1 MTTLL
6 PIDVHVAAAQA
17 LDAARA
23 SSAGR
28 SASALVSEP
37 AIRCVLIALTSG
49 SRLAD
54 HGSPPG
60 ATIHCLIGRVRVTS
74 VSGAGQDVST
84 GEDVGTGQVVGS
96 GELVVVPSE
105 RHGVE
110 ALDDSVILLT
120 VALFGPADEV
130 FPSDA
135 GPQV

>member
-1 MTTLL
+1 MTTPL
-6 PIDVHVAAAQA
+6 PIDLHVAAAQA

-54 HGSPPG
+54 HESPPG
-60 ATIHCLIGRVRVTS
+60 ATIHCLVGRVRVTG
-74 VSGAGQDVST
+74 VSGAGH
-84 GEDVGTGQVVGS
+84 DVGF
-96 GELVVVPSE
+96 GELAVVPSE

-110 ALDDSVILLT
+110 ALDDSAILLT
-120 VALFGPADEV
+120 VALFGPADHV
-130 FPSDA
+130 SPSDA